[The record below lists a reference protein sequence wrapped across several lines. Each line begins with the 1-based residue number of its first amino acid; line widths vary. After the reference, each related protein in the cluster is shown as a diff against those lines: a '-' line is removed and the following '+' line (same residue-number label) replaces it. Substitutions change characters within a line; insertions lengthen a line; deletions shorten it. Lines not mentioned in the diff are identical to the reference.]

1 MSELATMA
9 KFKVE
14 SLLKSTFFLQLLTS
28 SVAEHQLQII
38 EIKKLGGLK
47 LMTPWIPQILCE
59 FSSESQKVDENFI
72 SHAHTRD
79 NA

>member
-1 MSELATMA
+1 MA

-14 SLLKSTFFLQLLTS
+14 SLSKSTFFSQLLTS

-38 EIKKLGGLK
+38 EIKKLGGSK

-72 SHAHTRD
+72 SHAYTRE